1 MNFYDCVIIGGGIA
15 GLTASIYTARAGLKT
30 LIIEQEQVGGQ
41 IVNSLNVENYP
52 GFKSV
57 NGYDL
62 ISNIKSQ
69 ALELG
74 VELIDSKVTKLEK
87 DTVITTHEEYKF
99 KTAIIASGLK
109 RRTLGFEEPFIGKG
123 VSYCATCDGAFFR
136 NKTVAVVGGGNTALE
151 DALYLSNVASK
162 VYLIHRRDE
171 FRGDKSTLEKIKLK
185 DNIELFLN
193 SNVESIKGS
202 DTLSSIIL
210 NDKKELVV
218 DGLFIAIG
226 LIPDTNYLKDLIKCD
241 DAGFVLSDDTKT
253 NMPNIFVAG
262 DVRTKSVRQL
272 ITAASD
278 GAISATNC
286 INYIN
291 S

>member
-52 GFKSV
+52 GFKSI

-109 RRTLGFEEPFIGKG
+109 RRTLGFEESFIGKG